1 MPTIKSR
8 KQLEADIY
16 YQKSKTKWYMD
27 ENCELRKVAKK
38 HDAQL
43 AKKDEVIA
51 TLQAEIAQ
59 LKGEVKSRWVRV
71 TKEARYKSKLRT
83 RAVMQERRDMREY
96 KVGVVNEI
104 AYLTKD
110 LDWDKDV
117 SRVQVVEIIL
127 RAIVTYNRLIND
139 GTVIFTELAYLLVG
153 SQIEAFDI
161 SDVEDKVGDL
171 GCHRKRDFDDLIAL
185 GMFKKVYR
193 KQKWYITVAGKDRL
207 NDILRYIYESKLGTY
222 KILKKLIVEE

>member
-1 MPTIKSR
+1 
-8 KQLEADIY
+8 
-16 YQKSKTKWYMD
+16 MD

-38 HDAQL
+38 HDAVV
-43 AKKDEVIA
+43 AKRDERIAELEAEIA
-51 TLQAEIAQ
+51 TLR
-59 LKGEVKSRWVRV
+59 GEVRHRWVKV

-83 RAVMQERRDMREY
+83 RAVRAERRDMREY

-127 RAIVTYNRLIND
+127 RAIVTYHRLTTE
-139 GTVIFTELAYLLVG
+139 GTVSFTELAYLLVA

-161 SDVEDKVGDL
+161 NDVEDKVGDL
-171 GCHRKRDFDDLIAL
+171 GCHRKRDFTDLIEL
-185 GMFKKVYR
+185 GMFAKVYR
-193 KQKWYITVAGKDRL
+193 KQKWYITVAGRDRL

-222 KILKKLIVEE
+222 KVLKKLMVD